1 MSGWLEH
8 ITTEGERWD
17 SLAFRYYGDPM
28 GYERII
34 VANPHVAITPVL
46 ASGLRLRI
54 PVISAARVHDVNE
67 VPPWLR

>member
-1 MSGWLEH
+1 MSGWIEH

-17 SLAFRYYGDPM
+17 NLAFRYYGDPL

-34 VANPHVAITPVL
+34 SANPHIAIAATL

-54 PVISAARVHDVNE
+54 PVIGATQVHDVNE

>member
-1 MSGWLEH
+1 MGGWIEH

-17 SLAFRYYGDPM
+17 NLAFRYYGDPM

-34 VANPHVAITPVL
+34 IANPHIAITPTL

-54 PVISAARVHDVNE
+54 PVIGPMQVHDVD
-67 VPPWLR
+67 

>member
-1 MSGWLEH
+1 MSGWIEH

-17 SLAFRYYGDPM
+17 NLAYRYYGDPL

-34 VANPHVAITPVL
+34 VANPHIAISTTL
-46 ASGLRLRI
+46 TSGLRLRI
-54 PVISAARVHDVNE
+54 PVIGAAQVHNVNE

>member
-34 VANPHVAITPVL
+34 VANPHIAITPVL

-54 PVISAARVHDVNE
+54 PVISAALVHDVNE

>member
-1 MSGWLEH
+1 MGGWIEH

-17 SLAFRYYGDPM
+17 NIAFHYYGDPM

-34 VANPHVAITPVL
+34 IANPHIAITPTL

-54 PVISAARVHDVNE
+54 PVIGPMQVHDVDE

>member
-17 SLAFRYYGDPM
+17 NLAFRYYGDPM
-28 GYERII
+28 AYERII
-34 VANPHVAITPVL
+34 VANPHIAIMPVL
-46 ASGLRLRI
+46 ASGLRLQI
-54 PVISAARVHDVNE
+54 PVISATLVHDVNE

>member
-17 SLAFRYYGDPM
+17 NLAFRYYGDPM

-54 PVISAARVHDVNE
+54 PVISAALVHDVNE